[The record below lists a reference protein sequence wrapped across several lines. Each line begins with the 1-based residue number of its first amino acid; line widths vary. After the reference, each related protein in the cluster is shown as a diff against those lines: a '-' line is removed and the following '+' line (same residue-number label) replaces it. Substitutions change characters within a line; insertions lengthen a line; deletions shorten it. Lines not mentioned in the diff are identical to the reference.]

1 MFARSNAR
9 ARELSRLAPFADCS
23 YKQLEAVAGLTDD
36 VCLREGQILM
46 REDAVGR
53 ECFVIAEGEA
63 LVRIGDEEVARL
75 GPGDIVG
82 EMALLDREP
91 RTATVVA
98 TTPMRA
104 VVMTTHQFT
113 AVADLCPSVT
123 RRVMTTL
130 AQRLREAQAA

>member
-1 MFARSNAR
+1 MFRRSNAR
-9 ARELSRLAPFADCS
+9 AHELSRLEPFTDCS
-23 YKQLEAVAGLTDD
+23 YRQLETVARLTDD
-36 VCLREGQILM
+36 VDLREGQILM
-46 REDAVGR
+46 REDTVGT

-63 LVRIGDEEVARL
+63 VVRIGDDEVARL

-82 EMALLDREP
+82 EMALIDREP

-130 AQRLREAQAA
+130 AQRLREVQAA